1 MSLTFDQYAEA
12 AAGTAIYPEIKRVD
26 AVDNPFSS
34 GRLTYPA
41 LGLCGEAGEV
51 AELIKKMHR
60 DDNGCLT
67 LGRREKLKKELGD
80 VLWYLAEISRQAG
93 LNLSEVASANIEKL
107 RARQAAGTIHCDGS
121 DR

>member
-1 MSLTFDQYAEA
+1 MD
-12 AAGTAIYPEIKRVD
+12 V
-26 AVDNPFSS
+26 VDNPLSS

-67 LGRREKLKKELGD
+67 FGRREKLKKELGD

-107 RARQAAGTIHCDGS
+107 RTRQESGTIHGDGS